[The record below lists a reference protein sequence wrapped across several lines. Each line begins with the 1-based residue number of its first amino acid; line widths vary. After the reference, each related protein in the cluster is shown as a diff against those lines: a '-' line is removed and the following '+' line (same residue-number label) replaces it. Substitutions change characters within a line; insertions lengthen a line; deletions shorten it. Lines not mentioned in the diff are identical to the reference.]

1 MRSLTYKISIG
12 DKILV
17 SNSAHSD
24 SCDQSKEFN
33 LFLNNLF
40 KLFNNRNKF
49 INTLEYYNITI
60 PGVSVE
66 SNLIKRQ
73 YPLTVGELFDYYNQN
88 CFINNDC
95 CGTVYIIFVSGSL
108 LSGAN
113 QYQGVCFNCK
123 KIVYGQL
130 QAFRELFKLF
140 LNNTPRYHYY
150 KSSKSISDLLT
161 FL

>member
-1 MRSLTYKISIG
+1 MSSLSYKISIG
-12 DKILV
+12 DKFLV
-17 SNSAHSD
+17 SNSA
-24 SCDQSKEFN
+24 QSKKDISNSDFD
-33 LFLNNLF
+33 LFINNLF

-60 PGVSVE
+60 PGVNVV
-66 SNLIKRQ
+66 SNLVKRQ
-73 YPLTVGELFDYYNQN
+73 YPLTIGELFDYYDQN
-88 CFINNDC
+88 SFINNEC
-95 CGTVYIIFVSGSL
+95 CGKVYIVFSSGSL
-108 LSGAN
+108 FSGAN

-130 QAFRELFKLF
+130 QSFRALFKLF

-150 KSSKSISDLLT
+150 KSSKSIYDLLT